1 MNVLPALMLVTL
13 MPSVK
18 ILLDLTLVPAKRVL
32 QEMENHALVRFT
44 CNRLTNSSQIKTIAY
59 FFSSSEMVNDIA

>member
-18 ILLDLTLVPAKRVL
+18 ILLDLTLVPAKSVL
-32 QEMENHALVRFT
+32 QEMEKHALVRFSYPT
-44 CNRLTNSSQIKTIAY
+44 ELSFLKKKLFSTFRFY
-59 FFSSSEMVNDIA
+59 FKQHNVR